1 MKRTIV
7 SVIIILIVIA
17 AVVQL
22 VFLSKEVLNSREYY
36 LDDDTIRVAY
46 DAQTTY
52 NPLTK
57 KYKVVGA
64 AIIDGYD
71 FIIDGE
77 ANDSMTFKFKLSDL
91 SADNDE
97 YVTIDVYADPDYHIQ
112 LTEPVGMI
120 IDADYSGSGEG
131 TVTIT
136 NQSNASSEVY
146 FSK

>member
-36 LDDDTIRVAY
+36 LDDDTIRVTY

>member
-1 MKRTIV
+1 
-7 SVIIILIVIA
+7 
-17 AVVQL
+17 
-22 VFLSKEVLNSREYY
+22 
-36 LDDDTIRVAY
+36 
-46 DAQTTY
+46 
-52 NPLTK
+52 
-57 KYKVVGA
+57 
-64 AIIDGYD
+64 
-71 FIIDGE
+71 
-77 ANDSMTFKFKLSDL
+77 MTFKFKLSDL

-120 IDADYSGSGEG
+120 IDDDYSGSGEG